1 MRLFIGALALAVLL
15 VLVGLPVAAVLGWVP
30 LNVTERKLASSAD
43 KLAAPSI
50 PN

>member
-15 VLVGLPVAAVLGWVP
+15 VLVGLPVAVALGWVP
-30 LNVTERKLASSAD
+30 LNATERKLASSSD
-43 KLAAPSI
+43 KVAAPSI